1 MRKRKPIFM
10 CKEHHKEGCT
20 LIAGTGEKNSCL
32 TDQTENELK
41 KSRAVV
47 FTLFKVQ
54 SVHISPVLP
63 IFPFFGFSV
72 FSLGSRC
79 YSLVPGSAVGEQG
92 GNKKF
97 GESQKS
103 RPAKPTQ
110 LKSGEGKDGA
120 LPRFPVHRSARRL
133 TKLVK

>member
-1 MRKRKPIFM
+1 M

-20 LIAGTGEKNSCL
+20 LIAGTGEKNWCL

-41 KSRAVV
+41 KAGQLFSRFSKYNP
-47 FTLFKVQ
+47 FTFLQFCL
-54 SVHISPVLP
+54 S
-63 IFPFFGFSV
+63 FPFLDFLYSV
-72 FSLGSRC
+72 WVLGVIAWSQ
-79 YSLVPGSAVGEQG
+79 VPQW
-92 GNKKF
+92 GNKMETKN
-97 GESQKS
+97 SARAKKS

-110 LKSGEGKDGA
+110 LKSGEGKGGA

>member
-1 MRKRKPIFM
+1 MFNRPNRERI
-10 CKEHHKEGCT
+10 E
-20 LIAGTGEKNSCL
+20 
-32 TDQTENELK
+32 

-63 IFPFFGFSV
+63 IFPFFRFSV

-110 LKSGEGKDGA
+110 LKSGEGKGGA
-120 LPRFPVHRSARRL
+120 LPRFPVHRSARPL